1 MDTTG
6 VPEWIIGKLLPVADV
21 QADSEPGISI
31 SFMKY
36 FETLP
41 DHRVVGRSSHLLLD
55 IIGITICAVICGAES
70 WEQVETYGID
80 HHEFLKTVMALP
92 NGIPS
97 HDTFN
102 RVFRYLNP
110 EAFGQCFVD
119 WINAISVKL
128 HLAPARWHAA
138 IDGKTA
144 RHSFDH
150 ASPKRA
156 MHLLTAWASENGFTL
171 GQMAVEDKTNEIT
184 GIPKLLEI
192 IHLEGAVVTI
202 DAMGCQKKI
211 AETIREKN
219 ADFILAVKKNQPHLL
234 EDIKEK
240 FDKHAENPGPE
251 STYSTHEE
259 TNKGHGRMETRTCIV
274 LNDLEGIRG
283 IADWKDAKRVAC
295 VRRQCWEGDEYS
307 EEFQH
312 YLGSYDGMAKDYL
325 AYSRKHWGIENG
337 QHYVLDVTFRED
349 DNRMRKDHGPENLA
363 LVRRIAISLL
373 KQERST
379 RMSTPTKRLHACG
392 DDGYLLQILAGLDQH
407 LD

>member
-1 MDTTG
+1 METIG
-6 VPEWIIGKLLPVADV
+6 SQEWVIAELVPPADV
-21 QADSEPGISI
+21 HAEPEPRISI

-36 FETLP
+36 FESLP
-41 DHRVVGRSSHLLLD
+41 DHRVIGRSSHLLLD

-70 WEQVETYGID
+70 WEQVETYGKD
-80 HHEFLKTVMALP
+80 RQDFLKTIMALP

-110 EAFGQCFVD
+110 EAFGQCFAD
-119 WINAISVKL
+119 WINAISMKL
-128 HLAPARWHAA
+128 HLTPGRWHAA
-138 IDGKTA
+138 VDGKTA

-150 ASPKRA
+150 GSPKSA

-192 IHLEGAVVTI
+192 LYLERAVVTI
-202 DAMGCQKKI
+202 DAIGCQKKI
-211 AETIREKN
+211 AEKVREKK
-219 ADFILAVKKNQPHLL
+219 ADYILAVKGNQPHLF
-234 EDIKEK
+234 EDIKDK
-240 FDKHAENPGPE
+240 FDKHAESPGPE

-259 TNKGHGRMETRTCIV
+259 NSKGHGRRETRTCIV
-274 LNDLEGIRG
+274 LNDLEGIREIG
-283 IADWKDAKRVAC
+283 DWKDAKRVAC
-295 VRRQCWEGDEYS
+295 VFRQCWEGDRYS

-337 QHYVLDVTFRED
+337 QHYILDVTFRED
-349 DNRMRKDHGPENLA
+349 DNRTRKDHGPENIA
-363 LVRRIAISLL
+363 LVRRIALSLL
-373 KQERST
+373 SQEKST
-379 RMSTPTKRLHACG
+379 KMTTPTKRLHACG
-392 DDGYLLQILAGLDQH
+392 NDDYLLKILSGLEE
-407 LD
+407 